1 MRLKALVLA
10 LFLAVAAVALAQQAA
25 SPADPSILKP
35 PKGSSVAIVVFEDLQ
50 CPDCA
55 RAAPL
60 VAAASKQHDVPVVI
74 HDFPLPQHDW
84 AFDAAVLARYF
95 ETRSEQLGVEFRHH
109 VMANQRQVTRQNL
122 RQIAERFAAEHNTTL
137 PFMLDP
143 KGELAEKVRAGQ
155 ALGRRVGIRHT
166 PTIYV
171 VSNAKAG
178 QPFVEVVDRAQLSRL
193 IENMKRDTAAAR

>member
-10 LFLAVAAVALAQQAA
+10 LLLAVAAVAAAQQAA
-25 SPADPSILKP
+25 PPADPSILKP
-35 PKGSSVAIVVFEDLQ
+35 PAGASVAIVVFEDLQ

-60 VAAASKQHDVPVVI
+60 VAAASKQHGVPVLI
-74 HDFPLPQHDW
+74 HDFPLPQHEW

-95 ETRSEQLGVEFRHH
+95 ESRSPELGVEFRHH
-109 VMANQRQVTRQNL
+109 IMSNQRQVTRQNL
-122 RQIAERFAAEHNTTL
+122 RSMAERFAAEHNAPL

-155 ALGRRVGIRHT
+155 NLGRRIGVRHT

-178 QPFVEVVDRAQLSRL
+178 EPFVEVVNRAQLSQL
-193 IENMKRDTAAAR
+193 IEAMKREAAR